1 MWVSW
6 GQGQLQP
13 EVVKSLMS
21 YVSEGDV
28 GRHLKFDNFL
38 FWSAVLAGVESRP
51 HVVGGTLRHSDISSN
66 QLSGGSRPRR
76 TIFFYFL
83 FIFLLQYFEFQ
94 EEARFSVKSGNM
106 LVNKRWK
113 TGIFWLMWKINIKFP
128 RTLQK
133 YQRREGEQ
141 EDKYYCWWVHL
152 AHSPASL
159 LLFTR
164 KVAKLS

>member
-1 MWVSW
+1 MS
-6 GQGQLQP
+6 QLRTRSTSTRSCQ
-13 EVVKSLMS
+13 
-21 YVSEGDV
+21 
-28 GRHLKFDNFL
+28 KFDVLREWRRRWQASEVWQFSVL
-38 FWSAVLAGVESRP
+38 VRSLGWSWEPSSCGRRNTPSLGYFVQP
-51 HVVGGTLRHSDISSN
+51 TLWRVPAPAHY
-66 QLSGGSRPRR
+66 
-76 TIFFYFL
+76 FFYFL

-133 YQRREGEQ
+133 YQRRESEQ
-141 EDKYYCWWVHL
+141 EEKYYCWWVHL

>member
-1 MWVSW
+1 
-6 GQGQLQP
+6 
-13 EVVKSLMS
+13 MS

-106 LVNKRWK
+106 LVNKR
-113 TGIFWLMWKINIKFP
+113 
-128 RTLQK
+128 
-133 YQRREGEQ
+133 
-141 EDKYYCWWVHL
+141 
-152 AHSPASL
+152 
-159 LLFTR
+159 
-164 KVAKLS
+164 